1 MEPFPQLSL
10 HTHTNNNSNN
20 INRNNKTLL
29 TGSAAFS
36 IKSNLTFQV
45 QVCFSLTANT
55 FSTRGGSR
63 RDVEEGDIN
72 WVLDCLVF
80 HQSDLIISNWL
91 SALNL

>member
-1 MEPFPQLSL
+1 M
-10 HTHTNNNSNN
+10 
-20 INRNNKTLL
+20 

-36 IKSNLTFQV
+36 IKINLTFYV
-45 QVCFSLTANT
+45 QVYFSLTANT
-55 FSTRGGSR
+55 FSTSGGSR

-80 HQSDLIISNWL
+80 HQSALIISNWL